1 MKSKTFKVML
11 ALVLCPVF
19 MFMLSLVLPKR
30 YTATMSLMLDESLR
44 VAQVDNPMS
53 PFTDMTG
60 FTRPRSISTQIDAI
74 TGTEVLLDAI
84 NRTAVAHPKAFAD
97 QTQAEDRYNSLVNR
111 LRIDNN
117 KDSDI
122 VDLRVTMD
130 DPQLAADTANNIG
143 QAYMDLNKK
152 LASAMGGGALA
163 SINDSISVEQAKLD
177 NINRKIAE
185 VQKKYNISDPLAAGG
200 MQDKLQKDTEASI
213 QQTESQLEG
222 AQAELVSA
230 KHSLDST
237 PEYIQASTVVQ
248 INPAVMD
255 LDSKISQA
263 SSDLQAYRAKY
274 TDDYPLVKQ
283 AAQKLA
289 DLQKER
295 SGLTHDVVG
304 RSDRTINP
312 NWSQF
317 QSAYAQSQAK
327 VQSLQ
332 SSLSSLKSTY
342 GHILSEGSVYP
353 AAAQELAQLQLDKS
367 AAQQNYQMLMQQK
380 IPLMVTNGSARTAQA
395 QIISVA
401 LAPGAPSFPNP
412 KVFVLMGLAVG
423 IIISALIVMPKAP
436 DVVYTPTVGDTL
448 ALDGSSI
455 RSTSS
460 ALPQSEPDPSRHAIE
475 SGKPE

>member
-1 MKSKTFKVML
+1 M

-19 MFMLSLVLPKR
+19 MLVLSFVLPKR

-84 NRTAVAHPKAFAD
+84 NRTAVQHPKAFAD
-97 QTQAEDRYNSLVNR
+97 ESQAEDRYNSLVNR

-163 SINDSISVEQAKLD
+163 SINDSIAVEQTKLD
-177 NINRKIAE
+177 NINKKIQAI
-185 VQKKYNISDPLAAGG
+185 QQKYNISDPLQAGA

-213 QQTESQLEG
+213 QQTEAQLTGAEG
-222 AQAELVSA
+222 EMASA
-230 KHSLDST
+230 KQTLATT
-237 PEYIQASTVVQ
+237 PQYLSYNTTVQ
-248 INPAVMD
+248 INPAAMD
-255 LDSKISQA
+255 LDSKITQA

-289 DLQKER
+289 DLQKLR
-295 SGLTHDVVG
+295 ATTPNNAVG
-304 RSDRTINP
+304 HSDKTINP
-312 NWSQF
+312 NWTQF
-317 QSAYAQSQAK
+317 QNAYAAAAAKAENLANSLASQKAAYAK
-327 VQSLQ
+327 
-332 SSLSSLKSTY
+332 
-342 GHILSEGSVYP
+342 ILSEGSAYP
-353 AAAQELAQLQLDKS
+353 AASQELAQLELDKS

-380 IPLMVTNGSARTAQA
+380 IPLQVTNGSARTAQA

-455 RSTSS
+455 RSTNS
-460 ALPQSEPDPSRHAIE
+460 ALPQSEPDPSRPAIE
-475 SGKPE
+475 SGKSE

>member
-1 MKSKTFKVML
+1 MKSKTFKVIL
-11 ALVLCPVF
+11 ALVLCPVL
-19 MFMLSLVLPKR
+19 MLALSYILPKR

-84 NRTAVAHPKAFAD
+84 NRTAAQHPKAFAD
-97 QTQAEDRYNSLVNR
+97 ETQAEDRYNSLVNR

-152 LASAMGGGALA
+152 LSSAMGGGALA
-163 SINDSISVEQAKLD
+163 SINDSLSQEQAKL
-177 NINRKIAE
+177 NEINKKIQAI
-185 VQKKYNISDPLAAGG
+185 QQKYNISDPMAAGG

-213 QQTESQLEG
+213 QQTEAELQG
-222 AQAELVSA
+222 AQAELGSA
-230 KHSLDST
+230 RQSLAST
-237 PEYIQASTVVQ
+237 PEYIHANTTVQ
-248 INPAVMD
+248 INPTAMD

-263 SSDLQAYRAKY
+263 SSDLEAYRAKY

-283 AAQKLA
+283 AAEKLA
-289 DLQKER
+289 DLKRER
-295 SGLTHDVVG
+295 SHVSQNVVG
-304 RSDRTINP
+304 RSDQTINP

-317 QSAYAQSQAK
+317 QSAYAASQAK
-327 VQSLQ
+327 VQNLQ
-332 SSLSSLKSTY
+332 SSLASLKSNY
-342 GHILSEGSVYP
+342 SHILSEGSAYP
-353 AAAQELAQLQLDKS
+353 AAAQQLAQLELDKT
-367 AAQQNYQMLMQQK
+367 AHQQNYQMLMQQK
-380 IPLMVTNGSARTAQA
+380 TPLIVTNGSSRMAQA

-401 LAPGAPSFPNP
+401 LPPGGPSFPNP

-436 DVVYTPTVGDTL
+436 DVVYTPTIGDQL
-448 ALDGSSI
+448 ALDGSI
-455 RSTSS
+455 RNPAGS
-460 ALPQSEPDPSRHAIE
+460 ALPQHENDPARPAIE
-475 SGKPE
+475 AGKSE